1 MGRWYVISLIPNWI
15 EQGGEN
21 SYDDYFLNEDGTIDI
36 TYRTII
42 NGEVKTIKQKG
53 FIVNK
58 NIPSRWEIKFIK
70 PWVPF
75 YRAPYE
81 VIILD
86 ENYEFMV
93 VGYPD
98 NSYGWIMSRS
108 TSIDDELYNKIINQL
123 NKDFGYN
130 KNNFT
135 KVIHNN

>member
-53 FIVNK
+53 FIVDK

-108 TSIDDELYNKIINQL
+108 TSIDDELYNEIINQL
-123 NKDFGYN
+123 NKNFGYN
-130 KNNFT
+130 KNSFT